1 MMSRKLSDTRPALSR
16 VLEVLA
22 EIVAKLHRLNYL
34 QCPMKFAAPPA
45 GLPVGAGAVF
55 APLCVGLCIRAGCV
69 ARAGSVRSR

>member
-34 QCPMKFAAPPA
+34 QCPMKFARTSRGSA
-45 GLPVGAGAVF
+45 GRRRCSLCT
-55 APLCVGLCIRAGCV
+55 PLCGIVH
-69 ARAGSVRSR
+69 